1 MMNDKTYTPLH
12 VHTSKGSL
20 LDSTNTPKS
29 LVERAKKIGLKA
41 LAITD
46 HGYCSN
52 HVDFYKECKA
62 NGIKPILGMEGY
74 IADDMTILDREQGFY
89 HIILLAKNNKGYK
102 NLLKISSLGHTK
114 GFYYKPRV
122 DLKTIREL
130 NLGEGIVA
138 TSACFTKGNKVL
150 TSKGYKNIEDIQM
163 GDKVMNVR
171 GDWERVDYPTTRAYK
186 GDGFTITNTGDDR
199 DITCTADHKFWVADN
214 NNRKPRWETAQQIFE
229 SNTKRY
235 MLYPIK
241 VDYNASKRIIKREE
255 WHDSAITTDP
265 RLLKYKLPDTIEL
278 TPELMRLFGMFI
290 GDGSISVTP
299 KTKKICWTLSERDY
313 PQFEPIIKAVE
324 SQLEIKF
331 SVLTRSEHCRVDVS
345 TASLDFINFVYYLFG
360 NCVANT
366 KHVPKRLRHISFE
379 LDCELLFGYFMT
391 DGYSRIEVKDGYRYG
406 ENVFSSVSEQLI
418 DDVQKIFATM
428 GMRCRRSAKLPFT
441 DRWGVHHQKS
451 YRLTINGIHLA
462 SLSKN
467 QFYSH
472 EYVVSAFVSQI
483 RNLSDRVVSY
493 DGQRYLKIYIKNI
506 EPIHLDTKVYC
517 LHNQSHS
524 FIVNNSIVHNCMAG
538 HIPQMLLQ
546 DKPMGSVLGK
556 IQEYKDTFEDFY
568 LELQPT
574 NTPDNEQTRIQ
585 QYVNHQIYCLAQH
598 TKTKMV
604 ATSDCH
610 FTNKED
616 FDLHNV
622 FIQISQDRDNEVYE
636 NCWLKSYDEMLHGNY
651 FGEYK
656 SMSQE
661 EKRHIEAILSVTNDI
676 ANDCTVELEMGNS
689 YIPSAELPKRKKK
702 EQYFLQLIVDGC
714 KKRGF
719 DKFDKDKKE
728 LYWNRIKSE
737 YEVLEAKGF
746 IDYFLLE
753 YNIIHTARK
762 NGIIISPT
770 ARGSGA
776 GSLICYVLELTHV
789 DPIKYHLL
797 FERFLTIEKKGLPD

>member
-1 MMNDKTYTPLH
+1 MMSGKTYTPLH
-12 VHTSKGSL
+12 VHTSRGSL

-74 IADDMTILDREQGFY
+74 IADDMTIFDREQGFY

-138 TSACFTKGNKVL
+138 LSAC
-150 TSKGYKNIEDIQM
+150 
-163 GDKVMNVR
+163 
-171 GDWERVDYPTTRAYK
+171 
-186 GDGFTITNTGDDR
+186 
-199 DITCTADHKFWVADN
+199 
-214 NNRKPRWETAQQIFE
+214 
-229 SNTKRY
+229 
-235 MLYPIK
+235 
-241 VDYNASKRIIKREE
+241 
-255 WHDSAITTDP
+255 
-265 RLLKYKLPDTIEL
+265 
-278 TPELMRLFGMFI
+278 I
-290 GDGSISVTP
+290 GG
-299 KTKKICWTLSERDY
+299 
-313 PQFEPIIKAVE
+313 
-324 SQLEIKF
+324 QL
-331 SVLTRSEHCRVDVS
+331 
-345 TASLDFINFVYYLFG
+345 
-360 NCVANT
+360 
-366 KHVPKRLRHISFE
+366 
-379 LDCELLFGYFMT
+379 
-391 DGYSRIEVKDGYRYG
+391 
-406 ENVFSSVSEQLI
+406 
-418 DDVQKIFATM
+418 
-428 GMRCRRSAKLPFT
+428 
-441 DRWGVHHQKS
+441 
-451 YRLTINGIHLA
+451 
-462 SLSKN
+462 
-467 QFYSH
+467 
-472 EYVVSAFVSQI
+472 
-483 RNLSDRVVSY
+483 
-493 DGQRYLKIYIKNI
+493 
-506 EPIHLDTKVYC
+506 
-517 LHNQSHS
+517 
-524 FIVNNSIVHNCMAG
+524 
-538 HIPQMLLQ
+538 PQMVLHEDNF
-546 DKPMGSVLGK
+546 DKIISK
-556 IQEYKDTFEDFY
+556 TQEYKDTFEDFY

-574 NTPDNEQTRIQ
+574 NTKDNDQTEVQ
-585 QYVNHQIYCLAQH
+585 HFVNVGIVELAHATNTQL
-598 TKTKMV
+598 V

-636 NCWLKSYDEMLHGNY
+636 NCWLKSYGEMLNGNY
-651 FGEYK
+651 YGKYK

-661 EKRHIEAILSVTNDI
+661 EKRHIGAILNVTNDI
-676 ANDCTVELEMGNS
+676 ANDCTVELEMGKS
-689 YIPSAELPKRKKK
+689 YIPSAELPNTRTK
-702 EQYFLQLIVDGC
+702 ESQILELIIQGC

>member
-1 MMNDKTYTPLH
+1 MTFYYTPLH
-12 VHTSKGSL
+12 VHTSRGSL

-29 LVERAKKIGLKA
+29 LVARAKELGLKS

-74 IADDMTILDREQGFY
+74 IANDMTIKDREQGFY
-89 HIILLAKNNKGYK
+89 HIILLAKNNKGYR

-138 TSACFTKGNKVL
+138 LSAC
-150 TSKGYKNIEDIQM
+150 
-163 GDKVMNVR
+163 
-171 GDWERVDYPTTRAYK
+171 
-186 GDGFTITNTGDDR
+186 
-199 DITCTADHKFWVADN
+199 
-214 NNRKPRWETAQQIFE
+214 
-229 SNTKRY
+229 
-235 MLYPIK
+235 
-241 VDYNASKRIIKREE
+241 
-255 WHDSAITTDP
+255 
-265 RLLKYKLPDTIEL
+265 
-278 TPELMRLFGMFI
+278 
-290 GDGSISVTP
+290 
-299 KTKKICWTLSERDY
+299 
-313 PQFEPIIKAVE
+313 
-324 SQLEIKF
+324 
-331 SVLTRSEHCRVDVS
+331 
-345 TASLDFINFVYYLFG
+345 
-360 NCVANT
+360 
-366 KHVPKRLRHISFE
+366 
-379 LDCELLFGYFMT
+379 
-391 DGYSRIEVKDGYRYG
+391 
-406 ENVFSSVSEQLI
+406 
-418 DDVQKIFATM
+418 
-428 GMRCRRSAKLPFT
+428 
-441 DRWGVHHQKS
+441 
-451 YRLTINGIHLA
+451 LA
-462 SLSKN
+462 
-467 QFYSH
+467 
-472 EYVVSAFVSQI
+472 
-483 RNLSDRVVSY
+483 
-493 DGQRYLKIYIKNI
+493 GQ
-506 EPIHLDTKVYC
+506 V
-517 LHNQSHS
+517 
-524 FIVNNSIVHNCMAG
+524 
-538 HIPQMLLQ
+538 PQMILNDYFVDSIL
-546 DKPMGSVLGK
+546 SK

-574 NTPDNEQTRIQ
+574 NTPDNEQTRVQ
-585 QYVNHQIYCLAQH
+585 QYVNHQIHCYAKSTN
-598 TKTKMV
+598 TKLV

-636 NCWLKSYDEMLHGNY
+636 NCWLKSYDDMLNGNY

-656 SMSQE
+656 STNEE
-661 EKRHIEAILSVTNDI
+661 EKRNIEAILSVTNDI
-676 ANDCTVELEMGNS
+676 ANDCTVELEMGKS
-689 YIPSAELPKRKKK
+689 YIPSAELPNGRTK
-702 EQYFLQLIVDGC
+702 ESQILELIVQGC
-714 KKRGF
+714 KNRGF

-737 YEVLEAKGF
+737 YKVLEAKGF

-776 GSLICYVLELTHV
+776 GSLICYVLGLTHV

>member
-1 MMNDKTYTPLH
+1 MTFYYTPLH

-29 LVERAKKIGLKA
+29 LVARAKELGLKS

-74 IADDMTILDREQGFY
+74 IANDMTIKDREQGFY
-89 HIILLAKNNKGYK
+89 HIILLAKNNKGYR

-138 TSACFTKGNKVL
+138 LSACLAG
-150 TSKGYKNIEDIQM
+150 
-163 GDKVMNVR
+163 
-171 GDWERVDYPTTRAYK
+171 
-186 GDGFTITNTGDDR
+186 
-199 DITCTADHKFWVADN
+199 
-214 NNRKPRWETAQQIFE
+214 
-229 SNTKRY
+229 
-235 MLYPIK
+235 
-241 VDYNASKRIIKREE
+241 
-255 WHDSAITTDP
+255 
-265 RLLKYKLPDTIEL
+265 EL
-278 TPELMRLFGMFI
+278 
-290 GDGSISVTP
+290 
-299 KTKKICWTLSERDY
+299 
-313 PQFEPIIKAVE
+313 
-324 SQLEIKF
+324 
-331 SVLTRSEHCRVDVS
+331 
-345 TASLDFINFVYYLFG
+345 
-360 NCVANT
+360 
-366 KHVPKRLRHISFE
+366 
-379 LDCELLFGYFMT
+379 
-391 DGYSRIEVKDGYRYG
+391 
-406 ENVFSSVSEQLI
+406 
-418 DDVQKIFATM
+418 
-428 GMRCRRSAKLPFT
+428 
-441 DRWGVHHQKS
+441 
-451 YRLTINGIHLA
+451 
-462 SLSKN
+462 
-467 QFYSH
+467 
-472 EYVVSAFVSQI
+472 
-483 RNLSDRVVSY
+483 
-493 DGQRYLKIYIKNI
+493 
-506 EPIHLDTKVYC
+506 
-517 LHNQSHS
+517 
-524 FIVNNSIVHNCMAG
+524 
-538 HIPQMLLQ
+538 PQMILRETPLYDLKQ
-546 DKPMGSVLGK
+546 KVK
-556 IQEYKDTFEDFY
+556 EYQNTFEDFY

-574 NTPDNEQTRIQ
+574 NTTDNEQTQTQ
-585 QYVNHQIYCLAQH
+585 QYVNFALAQIAH
-598 TKTKMV
+598 VLDIDLV

-636 NCWLKSYDEMLHGNY
+636 NCWLKSYDEMLNGNY
-651 FGEYK
+651 FGADK
-656 SMSQE
+656 STNEE
-661 EKRHIEAILSVTNDI
+661 EKRNIEAILSVTNDI
-676 ANDCTVELEMGNS
+676 ANDCTVELEMGKS
-689 YIPSAELPKRKKK
+689 YIPSAELPNGKTK
-702 EQYFLQLIVDGC
+702 ENQILELIVKGC

-737 YEVLEAKGF
+737 YKVLEAKGF

-776 GSLICYVLELTHV
+776 GSLICYVLGLTHV

>member
-1 MMNDKTYTPLH
+1 MNGKTYTPLH
-12 VHTSKGSL
+12 VHTSRGSL

-52 HVDFYKECKA
+52 HIDFYKECKA

-74 IADDMTILDREQGFY
+74 IADDMTIFDRKQGFY

-138 TSACFTKGNKVL
+138 TSACFTKGTKVL
-150 TSKGYKNIEDIQM
+150 TVDGYKNIEDITV
-163 GDKVMNVR
+163 GDMVMNMH
-171 GDWERVDYPTTRAYK
+171 GNWERVDYPTARTYQ
-186 GDGFTITNTGDDR
+186 GDGFIITNTGEDR
-199 DITCTADHKFWVADN
+199 NITCTANHKFWVADN

-241 VDYNASKRIIKREE
+241 VDYNASKIIIKREE
-255 WHDSAITTDP
+255 WHDSVITTDP
-265 RLLKYKLPDTIEL
+265 RLLKYKLPDIIEL

-290 GDGSISVTP
+290 GDGSISITP
-299 KTKKICWTLSERDY
+299 KTKQVNWTLNERDY

-324 SQLEIKF
+324 SQLNIKF
-331 SVLTRSEHCRVDVS
+331 SVLTRSKHCRVDVS
-345 TASLDFINFVYYLFG
+345 TASKEFINFIYYLFG

-366 KHVPKRLRHISFE
+366 KHIPKRLRHISFE

-391 DGYSRIEVKDGYRYG
+391 DGYSSIEVKDGYRYG
-406 ENVFSSVSEQLI
+406 ENVFCSVSEQLI

-428 GMRCRRSAKLPFT
+428 GMRCRRSVKLPFT
-441 DRWGVHHQKS
+441 DKWGVHHQKS

-462 SLSKN
+462 GLSKSC
-467 QFYSH
+467 FYSH
-472 EYVVSAFVSQI
+472 EDVVSAFMGQI
-483 RNLSDRVVSY
+483 KDLSGRVLNY
-493 DGQRYLKIYIKNI
+493 NGQKYLKIYIKNMK
-506 EPIHLDTKVYC
+506 PISLNTQVHC

-524 FIVNNSIVHNCMAG
+524 FVVNNSIVHNCMG
-538 HIPQMLLQ
+538 GELPQM
-546 DKPMGSVLGK
+546 VLKEVPYEDMIEK
-556 IQEYKDTFEDFY
+556 IKEYKNTFEDFY

-574 NTPDNEQTRIQ
+574 NTPDNGQTRTQ
-585 QYVNHQIYCLAQH
+585 QYVNFEIAKLAMQ
-598 TKTKMV
+598 TKTKLV

-610 FTNKED
+610 FTNRED
-616 FDLHNV
+616 YDLHNV

-636 NCWLKSYDEMLHGNY
+636 NCWLKSYDEMLNGNY
-651 FGEYK
+651 FGEYQSTSEEYK
-656 SMSQE
+656 SNI
-661 EKRHIEAILSVTNDI
+661 KVILSVTNDI
-676 ANDCTVELEMGNS
+676 ANDCTVELEMGKS
-689 YIPSAELPKRKKK
+689 YIPSAELPNTRTK
-702 EQYFLQLIVDGC
+702 ESQILELIIQGC

-719 DKFDKDKKE
+719 DKFDKEKKE

>member
-1 MMNDKTYTPLH
+1 MNDKTYTPLH

-74 IADDMTILDREQGFY
+74 IAEDMTILDREQGFY
-89 HIILLAKNNKGYK
+89 HIILLAKNNNGYK

-122 DLKTIREL
+122 DLKTIRKL

-138 TSACFTKGNKVL
+138 TSAC
-150 TSKGYKNIEDIQM
+150 M
-163 GDKVMNVR
+163 G
-171 GDWERVDYPTTRAYK
+171 
-186 GDGFTITNTGDDR
+186 
-199 DITCTADHKFWVADN
+199 
-214 NNRKPRWETAQQIFE
+214 
-229 SNTKRY
+229 
-235 MLYPIK
+235 
-241 VDYNASKRIIKREE
+241 
-255 WHDSAITTDP
+255 
-265 RLLKYKLPDTIEL
+265 
-278 TPELMRLFGMFI
+278 
-290 GDGSISVTP
+290 
-299 KTKKICWTLSERDY
+299 
-313 PQFEPIIKAVE
+313 
-324 SQLEIKF
+324 
-331 SVLTRSEHCRVDVS
+331 
-345 TASLDFINFVYYLFG
+345 
-360 NCVANT
+360 
-366 KHVPKRLRHISFE
+366 
-379 LDCELLFGYFMT
+379 
-391 DGYSRIEVKDGYRYG
+391 
-406 ENVFSSVSEQLI
+406 
-418 DDVQKIFATM
+418 
-428 GMRCRRSAKLPFT
+428 
-441 DRWGVHHQKS
+441 
-451 YRLTINGIHLA
+451 
-462 SLSKN
+462 
-467 QFYSH
+467 
-472 EYVVSAFVSQI
+472 
-483 RNLSDRVVSY
+483 
-493 DGQRYLKIYIKNI
+493 GQ
-506 EPIHLDTKVYC
+506 V
-517 LHNQSHS
+517 
-524 FIVNNSIVHNCMAG
+524 
-538 HIPQMLLQ
+538 PQMLLQ
-546 DKPMGSVLGK
+546 DKPMASVLDK

-568 LELQPT
+568 MELQPI
-574 NTPDNEQTRIQ
+574 NTPENEQTQTQ
-585 QYVNHQIYCLAQH
+585 QHINRQLYFLAQH
-598 TKTKMV
+598 TKTKLV

-636 NCWLKSYDEMLHGNY
+636 NCWLKSYDEMLNGDY
-651 FGEYK
+651 YGEYGSTAQK
-656 SMSQE
+656 
-661 EKRHIEAILSVTNDI
+661 EKRNIEAILSVTNDI
-676 ANDCTVELEMGNS
+676 ANDCNVEIEMGKS
-689 YIPSAELPKRKKK
+689 YIPSAELPNTRTK
-702 EQYFLQLIVDGC
+702 ESQILELIVQGC
-714 KKRGF
+714 KDRGF

-737 YEVLEAKGF
+737 YAVLEAKGF

>member
-1 MMNDKTYTPLH
+1 MMSGKTYTPLH
-12 VHTSKGSL
+12 VHTSRGSL

-29 LVERAKKIGLKA
+29 LVERAKKIELKA

-89 HIILLAKNNKGYK
+89 HIILLAKNNKGYR

-138 TSACFTKGNKVL
+138 TSAC
-150 TSKGYKNIEDIQM
+150 M
-163 GDKVMNVR
+163 G
-171 GDWERVDYPTTRAYK
+171 G
-186 GDGFTITNTGDDR
+186 
-199 DITCTADHKFWVADN
+199 
-214 NNRKPRWETAQQIFE
+214 
-229 SNTKRY
+229 
-235 MLYPIK
+235 
-241 VDYNASKRIIKREE
+241 
-255 WHDSAITTDP
+255 
-265 RLLKYKLPDTIEL
+265 
-278 TPELMRLFGMFI
+278 
-290 GDGSISVTP
+290 
-299 KTKKICWTLSERDY
+299 
-313 PQFEPIIKAVE
+313 
-324 SQLEIKF
+324 QL
-331 SVLTRSEHCRVDVS
+331 
-345 TASLDFINFVYYLFG
+345 
-360 NCVANT
+360 
-366 KHVPKRLRHISFE
+366 
-379 LDCELLFGYFMT
+379 
-391 DGYSRIEVKDGYRYG
+391 
-406 ENVFSSVSEQLI
+406 
-418 DDVQKIFATM
+418 
-428 GMRCRRSAKLPFT
+428 
-441 DRWGVHHQKS
+441 
-451 YRLTINGIHLA
+451 
-462 SLSKN
+462 
-467 QFYSH
+467 
-472 EYVVSAFVSQI
+472 
-483 RNLSDRVVSY
+483 
-493 DGQRYLKIYIKNI
+493 
-506 EPIHLDTKVYC
+506 
-517 LHNQSHS
+517 
-524 FIVNNSIVHNCMAG
+524 
-538 HIPQMLLQ
+538 PQMILE
-546 DKPMGSVLGK
+546 DKPMGSILSK

-574 NTPDNEQTRIQ
+574 NTPDNEQTRVQ

-598 TKTKMV
+598 TKTKLV

-636 NCWLKSYDEMLHGNY
+636 NCWLKSYDEMLNGNY

-656 SMSQE
+656 SMSPE
-661 EKRHIEAILSVTNDI
+661 EKRHIGAILNVTNDI
-676 ANDCTVELEMGNS
+676 ANDCTVELEMGKS
-689 YIPSAELPKRKKK
+689 YIPSAELPNTRTK
-702 EQYFLQLIVDGC
+702 ESQILELIIQGC

-719 DKFDKDKKE
+719 DTFDKDKKE

-762 NGIIISPT
+762 QGIIISPT

-776 GSLICYVLELTHV
+776 GSLICYVLGLTHV

>member
-1 MMNDKTYTPLH
+1 MNDKTYTPLH

-29 LVERAKKIGLKA
+29 LVERAKKIGLTA

-74 IADDMTILDREQGFY
+74 IADDMKILDREQGFY

-163 GDKVMNVR
+163 GDKVMNAK
-171 GDWERVDYPTTRAYK
+171 GDWERVDYPTTRAYQ
-186 GDGFTITNTGDDR
+186 GDGFVITNTGDER
-199 DITCTADHKFWVADN
+199 NITCTANHKFWVADN

-229 SNTKRY
+229 ANTKRY
-235 MLYPIK
+235 MLYPIN
-241 VDYNASKRIIKREE
+241 VDYNTNKKTIHKEE
-255 WHDSAITTDP
+255 WRDSAVTTDS
-265 RLLKYKLPDTIEL
+265 RLLKYQLPDTIEL

-290 GDGSISVTP
+290 GDGSISITS

-324 SQLEIKF
+324 SQLGIQF
-331 SVLTRSEHCRVDVS
+331 SVLTRSESCRVDVS
-345 TASLDFINFVYYLFG
+345 TASLEFINFMYYLFG
-360 NCVANT
+360 NCIANT
-366 KHVPKRLRHISFE
+366 KHIPKRLRHISME

-391 DGYSRIEVKDGYRYG
+391 DGYSRIRNKDGYSYG
-406 ENVFSSVSEQLI
+406 ENVFCSVSEQLI

-428 GMRCRRSAKLPFT
+428 GIRGRRTSKPSYR
-441 DRWGVHHQKS
+441 DRFKVNHQTS
-451 YRLTINGIHLA
+451 YRLEVTGIALA
-462 SLSKN
+462 NLSKLK
-467 QFYSH
+467 FYSH
-472 EYVVSAFVSQI
+472 EEVVSTFERQI
-483 RNLSDRVVSY
+483 EASSDRTIEY
-493 DGQRYLKIYIKNI
+493 EGHKYLKIYIREIK
-506 EPIHLDTKVYC
+506 PIQLNTQVYC

-524 FIVNNSIVHNCMAG
+524 FVVNNSIVHNCMG
-538 HIPQMLLQ
+538 GQIPQMLLT
-546 DKPMGSVLGK
+546 DKSMGSVLGK

-574 NTPDNEQTRIQ
+574 NTPDNEQTQTQ

-598 TKTKMV
+598 TKTKLV

-616 FDLHNV
+616 YDLHNV

-636 NCWLKSYDEMLHGNY
+636 NCWLKSYDEMLNGNY

-689 YIPSAELPKRKKK
+689 YIPSAELPQGKKK
-702 EQYFLQLIVDGC
+702 EQYFLELIVDGC
-714 KKRGF
+714 KNRGF

>member
-1 MMNDKTYTPLH
+1 MNGKTYTPLH
-12 VHTSKGSL
+12 VHTSRGSL

-74 IADDMTILDREQGFY
+74 IADDMTIFDREQGFY
-89 HIILLAKNNKGYK
+89 HIILLAKNNKGYR

-138 TSACFTKGNKVL
+138 LSSCIGGELPQMALKEVPYEDMIK
-150 TSKGYKNIEDIQM
+150 KIKEYKN
-163 GDKVMNVR
+163 
-171 GDWERVDYPTTRAYK
+171 
-186 GDGFTITNTGDDR
+186 
-199 DITCTADHKFWVADN
+199 
-214 NNRKPRWETAQQIFE
+214 
-229 SNTKRY
+229 
-235 MLYPIK
+235 
-241 VDYNASKRIIKREE
+241 
-255 WHDSAITTDP
+255 
-265 RLLKYKLPDTIEL
+265 
-278 TPELMRLFGMFI
+278 
-290 GDGSISVTP
+290 
-299 KTKKICWTLSERDY
+299 
-313 PQFEPIIKAVE
+313 
-324 SQLEIKF
+324 
-331 SVLTRSEHCRVDVS
+331 
-345 TASLDFINFVYYLFG
+345 
-360 NCVANT
+360 
-366 KHVPKRLRHISFE
+366 
-379 LDCELLFGYFMT
+379 
-391 DGYSRIEVKDGYRYG
+391 
-406 ENVFSSVSEQLI
+406 
-418 DDVQKIFATM
+418 
-428 GMRCRRSAKLPFT
+428 
-441 DRWGVHHQKS
+441 
-451 YRLTINGIHLA
+451 
-462 SLSKN
+462 
-467 QFYSH
+467 
-472 EYVVSAFVSQI
+472 
-483 RNLSDRVVSY
+483 
-493 DGQRYLKIYIKNI
+493 
-506 EPIHLDTKVYC
+506 
-517 LHNQSHS
+517 
-524 FIVNNSIVHNCMAG
+524 
-538 HIPQMLLQ
+538 
-546 DKPMGSVLGK
+546 
-556 IQEYKDTFEDFY
+556 TFEDFY

-574 NTPDNEQTRIQ
+574 NTPDNGQTRTQ
-585 QYVNHQIYCLAQH
+585 QYVNFEIAKLAMQ
-598 TKTKMV
+598 TKTKLV

-610 FTNKED
+610 FTNRED
-616 FDLHNV
+616 YDLHNV

-636 NCWLKSYDEMLHGNY
+636 NCWLKSYDEMLNGNY

-656 SMSQE
+656 SISE
-661 EKRHIEAILSVTNDI
+661 EYKSNIKVILSVTNDI
-676 ANDCTVELEMGNS
+676 ANDCTVELEMGKS
-689 YIPSAELPKRKKK
+689 YIPSAELPNTRTK
-702 EQYFLQLIVDGC
+702 ESQILELIIQGC

>member
-1 MMNDKTYTPLH
+1 MNDKTYTPLH

-138 TSACFTKGNKVL
+138 TSAC
-150 TSKGYKNIEDIQM
+150 M
-163 GDKVMNVR
+163 G
-171 GDWERVDYPTTRAYK
+171 
-186 GDGFTITNTGDDR
+186 
-199 DITCTADHKFWVADN
+199 
-214 NNRKPRWETAQQIFE
+214 
-229 SNTKRY
+229 
-235 MLYPIK
+235 
-241 VDYNASKRIIKREE
+241 
-255 WHDSAITTDP
+255 
-265 RLLKYKLPDTIEL
+265 
-278 TPELMRLFGMFI
+278 
-290 GDGSISVTP
+290 
-299 KTKKICWTLSERDY
+299 
-313 PQFEPIIKAVE
+313 
-324 SQLEIKF
+324 
-331 SVLTRSEHCRVDVS
+331 
-345 TASLDFINFVYYLFG
+345 
-360 NCVANT
+360 
-366 KHVPKRLRHISFE
+366 
-379 LDCELLFGYFMT
+379 
-391 DGYSRIEVKDGYRYG
+391 
-406 ENVFSSVSEQLI
+406 
-418 DDVQKIFATM
+418 
-428 GMRCRRSAKLPFT
+428 
-441 DRWGVHHQKS
+441 
-451 YRLTINGIHLA
+451 
-462 SLSKN
+462 
-467 QFYSH
+467 
-472 EYVVSAFVSQI
+472 
-483 RNLSDRVVSY
+483 
-493 DGQRYLKIYIKNI
+493 GQ
-506 EPIHLDTKVYC
+506 
-517 LHNQSHS
+517 
-524 FIVNNSIVHNCMAG
+524 
-538 HIPQMLLQ
+538 IPQMLLT

-568 LELQPT
+568 LELQPI
-574 NTPDNEQTRIQ
+574 NTPNNEQTETQ

-598 TKTKMV
+598 TKTKLV

-616 FDLHNV
+616 YDLHNV

-636 NCWLKSYDEMLHGNY
+636 NCWLKSYDEMLNGDY
-651 FGEYK
+651 YGEYGSTAQK
-656 SMSQE
+656 
-661 EKRHIEAILSVTNDI
+661 EKRNIEAILSVTNDI
-676 ANDCTVELEMGNS
+676 ANDCNVELEMDKS
-689 YIPSAELPKRKKK
+689 YIPSAELPNTRTK
-702 EQYFLQLIVDGC
+702 ESQILELIVKGC
-714 KKRGF
+714 KDRGF
-719 DKFDKDKKE
+719 DKFDKAKKE

-737 YEVLEAKGF
+737 YAVLEAKGF

-776 GSLICYVLELTHV
+776 GSLICYVLGLTHV

>member
-1 MMNDKTYTPLH
+1 MNGKTYTPLH
-12 VHTSKGSL
+12 VHTSRGSL

-74 IADDMTILDREQGFY
+74 IADDMTIFDRQQGFY
-89 HIILLAKNNKGYK
+89 HIILLAKNNKGYR

-122 DLKTIREL
+122 DLKTIREF

-138 TSACFTKGNKVL
+138 TSACFTKGHKVL

-163 GDKVMNVR
+163 GDKVMNAR
-171 GDWERVDYPTTRAYK
+171 GDWERVDYPTTRTYK

-199 DITCTADHKFWVADN
+199 NITCTADHKFWVADN

-229 SNTKRY
+229 ANTKRY

-241 VDYNASKRIIKREE
+241 VDYNINKKTIHREE

-265 RLLKYKLPDTIEL
+265 RLLKYKLPDIIEL

-290 GDGSISVTP
+290 GDGSISITP
-299 KTKKICWTLSERDY
+299 KTKQVNWTLNERDY

-324 SQLEIKF
+324 SQLNIKF
-331 SVLTRSEHCRVDVS
+331 SVLTRSKHCRVDVS
-345 TASLDFINFVYYLFG
+345 TASKEFINFIYYLFG

-366 KHVPKRLRHISFE
+366 KHIPKRLRHISFE

-406 ENVFSSVSEQLI
+406 ENVFCSVSEQLI

-428 GMRCRRSAKLPFT
+428 GMRCRRSVKLPFT
-441 DRWGVHHQKS
+441 DKWGVHHQKS

-462 SLSKN
+462 GLSKSC
-467 QFYSH
+467 FYSH
-472 EYVVSAFVSQI
+472 EDVVSAFMGQI
-483 RNLSDRVVSY
+483 KDLSGRVLNY
-493 DGQRYLKIYIKNI
+493 NGQKYLKIYIKNMK
-506 EPIHLDTKVYC
+506 PISLNTQVHC

-524 FIVNNSIVHNCMAG
+524 FVVNNSIVHNCMG
-538 HIPQMLLQ
+538 GELPQM
-546 DKPMGSVLGK
+546 VLKEVPYEDMIEK
-556 IQEYKDTFEDFY
+556 IKEYKNTFEDFY

-574 NTPDNEQTRIQ
+574 NTPENGQTKTQ
-585 QYVNHQIYCLAQH
+585 QYVNFEIAKLAMQ
-598 TKTKMV
+598 TKTKLV
-604 ATSDCH
+604 TTSDCH

-636 NCWLKSYDEMLHGNY
+636 NCWLKSYDEMLNGNY
-651 FGEYK
+651 FGEYQSTSEEYK
-656 SMSQE
+656 SN
-661 EKRHIEAILSVTNDI
+661 IGAILNVTNDI
-676 ANDCTVELEMGNS
+676 ANDCTVELEMGTS
-689 YIPSAELPKRKKK
+689 YIPSAELPKGEKK
-702 EQYFLQLIVDGC
+702 EQYFLELIVSGC

-728 LYWNRIKSE
+728 LYWDRIKSE

>member
-1 MMNDKTYTPLH
+1 MTFYYTPLH

-29 LVERAKKIGLKA
+29 LVARAKKLGLKS

-74 IADDMTILDREQGFY
+74 IAEDMTIFDREQGFY
-89 HIILLAKNNKGYK
+89 HIILLAKNNKGYR

-114 GFYYKPRV
+114 GFYYKPRI

-138 TSACFTKGNKVL
+138 LSACLAG
-150 TSKGYKNIEDIQM
+150 
-163 GDKVMNVR
+163 
-171 GDWERVDYPTTRAYK
+171 
-186 GDGFTITNTGDDR
+186 
-199 DITCTADHKFWVADN
+199 
-214 NNRKPRWETAQQIFE
+214 
-229 SNTKRY
+229 
-235 MLYPIK
+235 
-241 VDYNASKRIIKREE
+241 
-255 WHDSAITTDP
+255 
-265 RLLKYKLPDTIEL
+265 EL
-278 TPELMRLFGMFI
+278 
-290 GDGSISVTP
+290 
-299 KTKKICWTLSERDY
+299 
-313 PQFEPIIKAVE
+313 
-324 SQLEIKF
+324 
-331 SVLTRSEHCRVDVS
+331 
-345 TASLDFINFVYYLFG
+345 
-360 NCVANT
+360 
-366 KHVPKRLRHISFE
+366 
-379 LDCELLFGYFMT
+379 
-391 DGYSRIEVKDGYRYG
+391 
-406 ENVFSSVSEQLI
+406 
-418 DDVQKIFATM
+418 
-428 GMRCRRSAKLPFT
+428 
-441 DRWGVHHQKS
+441 
-451 YRLTINGIHLA
+451 
-462 SLSKN
+462 
-467 QFYSH
+467 
-472 EYVVSAFVSQI
+472 
-483 RNLSDRVVSY
+483 
-493 DGQRYLKIYIKNI
+493 
-506 EPIHLDTKVYC
+506 
-517 LHNQSHS
+517 
-524 FIVNNSIVHNCMAG
+524 
-538 HIPQMLLQ
+538 PQMILKEAPLYDIKQ
-546 DKPMGSVLGK
+546 KVK
-556 IQEYKDTFEDFY
+556 EYQNTFEDFY

-574 NTPDNEQTRIQ
+574 NTTDNEQTQTQ
-585 QYVNHQIYCLAQH
+585 QYINFALAQIAH
-598 TKTKMV
+598 VLDIDLV

-610 FTNKED
+610 FTNRED

-636 NCWLKSYDEMLHGNY
+636 NCWLKSYDEMLNGNY
-651 FGEYK
+651 YGKYK
-656 SMSQE
+656 SMSPE

-676 ANDCTVELEMGNS
+676 ANDCTVELEMGKS
-689 YIPSAELPKRKKK
+689 YIPSAELPKGKEK
-702 EQYFLQLIVDGC
+702 EQYFLELIVDGC

-753 YNIIHTARK
+753 HNIIHTARK